1 MPMSS
6 RRLITGIVGVAVLTL
21 SNGSAALADAPVN
34 VLATI
39 AMIADVA
46 ENVADDCATI
56 STLIMGGSDPH
67 LYKATPSDIEAL
79 RSADLILYAGFGLEG
94 QLGEVL
100 NRVGEDRATVAVS
113 PASIPLSSL
122 ISVQD
127 MYGVDPHL
135 WMDVSL
141 WSMTVPT
148 ISEAIAELNPECSDT
163 LAANAAAYQAMLA
176 ALHGWV
182 GDSVATIPEGQRR
195 LVTAHDAFGYYG
207 RAYGI
212 EVTAIQGLS
221 TEAEASIA
229 DINDVAETVFE
240 SGVPAVFIETTIN
253 SRTVEAVIEA
263 VGALGGNVSIGGE
276 LYSDAMGDAGTLG
289 GSYVGMIHENTVTIT
304 EALGGT
310 PAPLP
315 EALHEWAAEWNVR
328 H

>member
-1 MPMSS
+1 MLRSP
-6 RRLITGIVGVAVLTL
+6 RRSACAMMGVALL
-21 SNGSAALADAPVN
+21 MLGNGPAGVAGAPVK

-39 AMIADVA
+39 AMISDVA
-46 ENVADDCATI
+46 QNVAGDCAAI
-56 STLIMGGSDPH
+56 STLIAGGSDPH

-79 RSADLILYAGFGLEG
+79 RSAKLILYAGFGLEG

-100 NRVGEDRATVAVS
+100 DRIGEDRATLAVS

-127 MYGVDPHL
+127 MYGIDPHL
-135 WMDVSL
+135 WMDVGL

-148 ISEAIAELNPECSDT
+148 ISDAIAELNPECAET
-163 LAANAAAYQAMLA
+163 LAANAAGYQEKLA

-182 GDSVATIPEGQRR
+182 GESIATIPEGQRR

-221 TEAEASIA
+221 TEAEAGIA
-229 DINDVAETVFE
+229 DINDVAGSVVE

-253 SRTVEAVIEA
+253 PRTVEAMIEA

-289 GSYVGMIHENTVTIT
+289 GSYIGMIYENTFTIT

-315 EALHEWAAEWNVR
+315 AALQDWAAEWDIGP
-328 H
+328 